1 MMDGVTEPNHRLAP
15 LPPPPVLVGPRVG
28 RLRGLF
34 ESSSSQQEA
43 TPKRKRSVRFEQ
55 HPGTSSAID
64 QLDGQYVEKSASCD
78 DSQVS
83 ESRSLSPKS
92 AARLEEL
99 TEKLNLDAAP
109 R

>member
-1 MMDGVTEPNHRLAP
+1 MDGVTEPNHRLAP

-34 ESSSSQQEA
+34 ESSSQQEA

-55 HPGTSSAID
+55 HSAGTSSAID

-83 ESRSLSPKS
+83 EPRSLSPKS